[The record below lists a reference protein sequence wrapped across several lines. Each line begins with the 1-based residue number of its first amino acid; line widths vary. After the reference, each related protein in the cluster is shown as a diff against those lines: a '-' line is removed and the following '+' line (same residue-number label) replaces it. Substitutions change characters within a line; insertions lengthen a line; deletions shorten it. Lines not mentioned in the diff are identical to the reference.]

1 MFHKILAA
9 IDGSEISHDVFKT
22 ALAIAK
28 ADHAVLV
35 LLHVLSFE
43 EQNSPS
49 IPMPSSQEYFQASDS
64 GTLDIYREQ
73 WQTYE
78 EKGLDLLK
86 SLSERANAAG
96 VTTGFYQ
103 LFGSPGRKICEFAQS
118 SGSDLIVIG
127 HRGLSGLSELFLGSV
142 SSYVLHRAPCS
153 VLIEKQ
159 HPLASH

>member
-28 ADHAVLV
+28 ADNAVLV

-86 SLSERANAAG
+86 SLAERANAAG

-118 SGSDLIVIG
+118 SGSDLIVMG

-159 HPLASH
+159 HPLAAH